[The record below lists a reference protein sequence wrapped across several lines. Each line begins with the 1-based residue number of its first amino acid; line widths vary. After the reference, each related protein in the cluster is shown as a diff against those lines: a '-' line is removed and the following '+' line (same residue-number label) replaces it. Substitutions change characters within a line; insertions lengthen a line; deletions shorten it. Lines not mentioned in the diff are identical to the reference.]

1 MKETTYK
8 IDSPLFIALLAD
20 LHNQSCPTAITSL
33 KNQKPDI
40 ICVAGDVVDG
50 HTFGGIE
57 KQTHALTSLK
67 ECVNI
72 APTFM
77 SLGNHEQVLTGSDFA
92 AIRDTGVVLLDN
104 SWVEKAG
111 LVLGGLSS
119 GYMKNTIPDEKVAP
133 LSTRLSKEKMASP
146 ENSVPTPDTAWLANF
161 SKVDGYKILLC
172 HHPEY
177 IGLVPP
183 SVDLVLSGHAH
194 GGQIRFFGRG
204 LYAPDQGWFPKLTSG
219 VHDGRLVISRG
230 LSNPF
235 RLPRIFNPYEIV
247 YIS

>member
-1 MKETTYK
+1 MKETFYNVNA
-8 IDSPLFIALLAD
+8 PLKIALLAD
-20 LHNQSCPTAITSL
+20 LHNHPCPQAIDCL
-33 KNQKPDI
+33 HRQKPDI
-40 ICVAGDVVDG
+40 ICIAGDMVDG
-50 HTFGGIE
+50 HTLGGIE
-57 KQTHALTSLK
+57 KQTHALTSLT

-92 AIRDTGVVLLDN
+92 TIRDTGVVLLDN
-104 SWVEKAG
+104 SWVEKDG

-119 GYMKNTIPDEKVAP
+119 GYMKNTIPDEDAAP

-146 ENSVPTPDTAWLANF
+146 ENSVPSPDTAWLANF
-161 SKVDGYKILLC
+161 AKVDGYKILLC

-177 IGLVPP
+177 ISLIPP
-183 SVDLVLSGHAH
+183 TVNLVLSGHAH
-194 GGQIRFFGRG
+194 GGQIRFFGHG

-235 RLPRIFNPYEIV
+235 HVPRIFNPYEVV
-247 YIS
+247 YIN